1 MLFKLS
7 NQSGQPEIDEKSKE
21 EPNILEKMQI
31 NKSCAV
37 VFPCGMM
44 RSFPVWSMWVRISF
58 MTMLL
63 IFSNEWSTGCQVNHI
78 YRLYKE
84 RAISIAVT
92 TLLPTVWI
100 SSMGLVLLMVMS
112 VCTFPMNYKGL
123 EMENLLGYRSL
134 HSTYGGDMFWVW

>member
-1 MLFKLS
+1 MLWRKENQMIYQYCLWTDRMNKQLLHLLFLQKCVHILS
-7 NQSGQPEIDEKSKE
+7 AA
-21 EPNILEKMQI
+21 
-31 NKSCAV
+31 AV
-37 VFPCGMM
+37 M

-63 IFSNEWSTGCQVNHI
+63 IFSNEWSTACQVNHI